1 MEKRTKWLIGVTIA
15 NLAATAFLALIV
27 WAILEAFAGFA
38 AYVVTWPLFVM
49 FPISVAFSSSGL
61 WLARKSKSAK
71 ARWLGYLLNGLPL
84 VVPSYVLL
92 IVGQTF
98 IHMDRARYIV
108 PEGYQGYVYI
118 LHGFPNGVP
127 EEKGHWE
134 VTYRIPGDGV
144 LMSQAPQPEGL
155 RKTRYFYQ
163 LGDGSLKRIP
173 SVDFAAQDRGPEIVA
188 FPNDPETNGY
198 GEASETSSCNI
209 EYEWFHLGAGSIR
222 AGEPNWEELA
232 SWLHEHGVCAKGSK

>member
-1 MEKRTKWLIGVTIA
+1 MDKRTKWLLGVTIA

-61 WLARKSKSAK
+61 WLARKCKSAK

-84 VVPSYVLL
+84 VVPLYILF
-92 IVGQTF
+92 IVGETI

-127 EEKGHWE
+127 EEKHRWE

-144 LMSQAPQPEGL
+144 LASQTPQPEGF
-155 RKTRYFYQ
+155 RETRYFYQ
-163 LGDGSLKRIP
+163 LRDGSLKRIP
-173 SVDFAAQDRGPEIVA
+173 STDFAAQDRNPEIVA
-188 FPNDPETNGY
+188 FPNDPETDGY
-198 GEASETSSCNI
+198 GEASESSNCHVQ
-209 EYEWFHLGAGSIR
+209 YEWFHIGTGSAR
-222 AGEPNWEELA
+222 AAEPQWKELA
-232 SWLHEHGVCAKGSK
+232 AWLHAHGICAQVRK